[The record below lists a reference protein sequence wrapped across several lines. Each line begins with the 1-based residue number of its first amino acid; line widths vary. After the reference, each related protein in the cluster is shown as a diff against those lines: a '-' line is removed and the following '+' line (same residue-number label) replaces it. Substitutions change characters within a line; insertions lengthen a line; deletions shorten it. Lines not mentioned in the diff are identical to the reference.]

1 MLYILLVIFYFVGCF
16 KVISGISKNKNVLVD
31 LGIPP
36 GMLLLC
42 QCTVF
47 LFVIPILTPLF
58 PLPVYIFESFPIPL
72 TILFFLPA
80 VIVAKHINSKLPGGG
95 YDYQRAALSKMQEVF
110 WLAAAG
116 AACILAITIFRASLN
131 SLSSAS

>member
-1 MLYILLVIFYFVGCF
+1 MLYILLVIFYFVACF
-16 KVISGISKNKNVLVD
+16 KVISGISKSKSVLVD
-31 LGIPP
+31 LGISS

-42 QCTVF
+42 QCAVL
-47 LFVIPILTPLF
+47 LFAIPIVTPLF

-80 VIVAKHINSKLPGGG
+80 VFIAKHINSKLPGGG
-95 YDYQRAALSKMQEVF
+95 YDYQRAALGKMQEVF

-116 AACILAITIFRASLN
+116 VGCILAITIFRASLN
-131 SLSSAS
+131 SLSSVS